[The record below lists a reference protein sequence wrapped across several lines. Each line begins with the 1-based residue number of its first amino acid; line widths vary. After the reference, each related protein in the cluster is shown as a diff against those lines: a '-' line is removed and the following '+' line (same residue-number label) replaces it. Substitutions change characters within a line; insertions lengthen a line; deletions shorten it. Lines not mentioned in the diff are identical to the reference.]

1 LADCGGAVRN
11 NTSIY
16 KAFGKRLFD
25 LVLTL
30 PTLIIL
36 SPILFVLAILVRF
49 KLGAPVLFTQ
59 VRPGLHGKSLR
70 LLKFRTMTN
79 ERDSSG
85 QLLPDGDRLT
95 GFGRFMRRWSLDE
108 LPQLINVLKG
118 ELSLVGPRPLL
129 MQYVSLYTPEQIRRH
144 EVRPG
149 ITGWAQIRGRNAISW
164 GQKFAL
170 DVWYVDN
177 LSLRVDLLILY
188 RTLLIVIKREGIS
201 HGDHAS
207 MPEFL
212 G

>member
-1 LADCGGAVRN
+1 VRN

-16 KAFGKRLFD
+16 KGFGKRLFD

-30 PTLIIL
+30 PALVIL
-36 SPILFVLAILVRF
+36 SPILFILAVLVRLN
-49 KLGAPVLFTQ
+49 LGAPVLFTQ
-59 VRPGLHGKSLR
+59 VRPGLHGKALR

-79 ERDSSG
+79 VRDSSG
-85 QLLPDGDRLT
+85 HLVPDSDRLT

-118 ELSLVGPRPLL
+118 QLSLVGPRPLL
-129 MQYVSLYTPEQIRRH
+129 TQYLSLYTPEQMRRH

-149 ITGWAQIRGRNAISW
+149 ITGWAQISGRNAISW

-170 DVWYVDN
+170 DIWYVDN

-188 RTLLIVIKREGIS
+188 RTFLIVIKREGIS